1 MVALSAVLPIFPT
14 ALQRDT
20 LSCMQVKEDE
30 IFEFME
36 IWREEFRESIT
47 VEDARQCAT
56 ALLDLYALLTSS
68 WSEER
73 S

>member
-1 MVALSAVLPIFPT
+1 
-14 ALQRDT
+14 
-20 LSCMQVKEDE
+20 MQVKEDE